1 MKRRAR
7 RMLTGLLG
15 AMALSLGGVV
25 ESAEPK
31 KAPMLKPPVVEPDE
45 PLAPEP
51 KAPRP
56 ADGVVHK
63 LDEKPLR
70 PSDREHWAYQPLQ
83 RPALPAIVDPAW
95 ANHPIDR
102 FIRAQLAEKGLE
114 PQPSAEPRVWL
125 RRVTFDLTGLPPTP
139 QELEAFERAC
149 AEELQKR
156 RAESGKATHESSA
169 IGLPLSAFA
178 AVVDRL
184 LSSRAYGER
193 WAQHWL
199 DLARFAETD
208 GFEHDKVRPNAWR
221 YRDWVI
227 EAFTQHMPLDE
238 FIHLQIAGDELR
250 PDDPHAAIAT
260 GFLLAGPDMPDINLR
275 AERRHMVLNE
285 ITSTVGSA
293 LLGLQLGCAQCHDHK
308 YDPISQADFYRLR
321 AIFEPANLFSGTP
334 MGRVVQESGER
345 EPSYL
350 MLRGDFRLPG
360 PVVEPAFPRIANL
373 SHATVPDSPAKGKLP
388 SGRRVALA
396 RWLTSGAQP
405 LTPRV
410 LVNWVWQHHFGY
422 GLSRSPSD
430 FGIMGD
436 EPTHGALLDHLAF
449 ALVESGWNLR
459 QLHRQIV
466 LSSVYRQAS
475 GVGVEVRSAA
485 EQQSAA
491 RHLSRAVAADPQNL
505 WLARMNRRRLDGEAI
520 RDAMLSS
527 ADRLN
532 DRRGGPGIMPP
543 LPKEL
548 LGTLLKGQWQE
559 SPDKADHDRRS
570 VYLFV
575 RRNLRYP
582 LFEAFDRPD
591 TNASCPRRNESTT
604 APQALYL
611 LNSDFSL
618 QTACALAGH
627 ILGAE
632 HAGSDAARIDM
643 LYRRTLGR
651 APTARETDEAQA
663 FLLADARRI
672 EAQGTERL
680 AIPSPAPREGIS
692 SALAAAW
699 VDLCLAM
706 FNLNEFLYLD

>member
-1 MKRRAR
+1 MKWRTRRLISVL
-7 RMLTGLLG
+7 LT
-15 AMALSLGGVV
+15 AMMLSLGAVV

-31 KAPMLKPPVVEPDE
+31 KAPTLKPPLVEPDE

-56 ADGVVHK
+56 SEGVQHK
-63 LDEKPLR
+63 LEEKPLR
-70 PSDREHWAYQPLQ
+70 PSDREHWAYQPLT

-95 ANHPIDR
+95 GWNPIDR
-102 FIRAQLAEKGLE
+102 FIRAKLVEQQLE
-114 PQPSAEPRVWL
+114 PQPNAEPRVWL

-139 QELEAFERAC
+139 HEIEAFEKAC
-149 AEELQKR
+149 ADELSNR
-156 RAESGKATHESSA
+156 TSASGQPRPESSA
-169 IGLPLSAFA
+169 EGFPRSAFSS
-178 AVVDRL
+178 VVDRL

-208 GFEHDKVRPNAWR
+208 GFEHDKVRANAWR

-227 EAFTQHMPLDE
+227 DAFADHMPLDE
-238 FIHLQIAGDELR
+238 FVQLQIAGDELR
-250 PDDPHAAIAT
+250 SDDPLAAIAT

-321 AIFEPANLFSGTP
+321 AIFEPANLFSGTSV
-334 MGRVVQESGER
+334 GRVVQESGER

-373 SHATVPDSPAKGKLP
+373 SHAIVPDAGAKGKAP

-396 RWLTSGAQP
+396 RWLTSGQQP

-410 LVNWVWQHHFGY
+410 LVNWVWQHHFGF
-422 GLSRSPSD
+422 GLSRSPGD

-436 EPTHGALLDHLAF
+436 EPTHGELLNYLAIAF
-449 ALVESGWNLR
+449 LDSGWDLP

-475 GVGVEVRSAA
+475 GVGAEIRSADERRRA
-485 EQQSAA
+485 LDN
-491 RHLSRAVAADPQNL
+491 LSRAATVDPQNV
-505 WLARMNRRRLDGEAI
+505 WLARMPRRRLDGEAI

-527 ADRLN
+527 AERLN
-532 DRRGGPGIMPP
+532 ERRGGPGIMPP

-559 SPDKADHDRRS
+559 SPDKDDHYRRS
-570 VYLFV
+570 IYLFV

-618 QTACALAGH
+618 QTSRELAGR
-627 ILGAE
+627 ILRGE
-632 HAGSDAARIDM
+632 RVSNDTTRIEW

-651 APTARETDEAQA
+651 APTAAETNAAQA

-672 EAQGTERL
+672 ESQSAESRSTP
-680 AIPSPAPREGIS
+680 IPSPPASVAP
-692 SALAAAW
+692 AQAAAW